1 MIMAHR
7 GHPGVDDL
15 IATAV
20 TVPLRYGAE
29 EAVLF
34 RYHLGV
40 EIIPRAN
47 VSYIEFHTH
56 PNHSVLAI
64 VDHLSGLHSRH
75 DIAKS
80 VLCLSD
86 ECLYQAA
93 GMHGVA
99 EPVWATGRKDP
110 RRPRCCSPYPR
121 RFLLQKLVRVYDA
134 GLDAFPS
141 EQAGWDIQQ
150 VLIAGYE
157 EFGFD
162 LPA

>member
-1 MIMAHR
+1 MAHR
-7 GHPGVDDL
+7 ENPGVDDL

-99 EPVWATGRKDP
+99 GPVWATGRKDLTP
-110 RRPRCCSPYPR
+110 EAPMLFTRPPAFPPPETG
-121 RFLLQKLVRVYDA
+121 A
-134 GLDAFPS
+134 GLRCGS
-141 EQAGWDIQQ
+141 
-150 VLIAGYE
+150 
-157 EFGFD
+157 
-162 LPA
+162 

>member
-1 MIMAHR
+1 MTHR
-7 GHPGVDDL
+7 ENPGVDDL
-15 IATAV
+15 IAAAAEA
-20 TVPLRYGAE
+20 PLRHGTE

-34 RYHLGV
+34 RYRLGV
-40 EIIPRAN
+40 EIIPRTN

-99 EPVWATGRKDP
+99 GPVWATGRKD
-110 RRPRCCSPYPR
+110 
-121 RFLLQKLVRVYDA
+121 
-134 GLDAFPS
+134 
-141 EQAGWDIQQ
+141 
-150 VLIAGYE
+150 LIII
-157 EFGFD
+157 
-162 LPA
+162 